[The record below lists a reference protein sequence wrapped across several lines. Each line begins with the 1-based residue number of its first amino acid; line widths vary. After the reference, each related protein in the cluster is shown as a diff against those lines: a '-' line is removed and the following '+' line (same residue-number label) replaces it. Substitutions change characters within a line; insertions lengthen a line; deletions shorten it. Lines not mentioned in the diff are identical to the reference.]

1 MRRPWKLSRLLVLS
15 HVGLALVLGLLLL
28 GAAAQ
33 VVRAALQDRAQAQ
46 AAQAGMDALAR
57 LQDQQ
62 RDVAVTAELL
72 AQRPT
77 LQAQLA
83 GNRRNAA
90 TGFLETFARTAGVD
104 AIQLQRGGEDFASVG
119 TPLPASLRTGLH
131 EDTNGQLWI
140 VQARSLPATAIGRV
154 VVADRLAQGVL
165 QPSQPDIR
173 LQLLPLSALQG
184 VRALPVEPER
194 LASYRH
200 AVTVRAAEDL
210 RDQGDAAALRVQPV
224 LDASGEA
231 RALLVAAVPREVLA
245 RSALRWLS
253 GLAIGSLAGVLLA
266 AWLAAWIARRIAR
279 PFDDLASAGHR
290 LGLGDLDTPVKA
302 PAADLAEA
310 RSLAHSL
317 EQMRQQ
323 VRALTESERR
333 QRQELDAVL
342 EGVGDGVVAVDAA
355 GLVRYANRQFLE
367 LAGQDE
373 ANVLGLPFEQV
384 IVPAPADGGPIVEA
398 MIDPLATA
406 RRHGVA
412 EGRVRATV
420 RGRIRSL
427 VIRSSAPPGGRQV
440 AMVRE
445 ERSAE
450 AARSM
455 RDAILA
461 NLSHEF
467 QTPLAV
473 QLASIE
479 LLQDHLDRHP
489 DALARELVDAQ
500 YRGALRL
507 SLLVDN
513 LLDSV
518 RLESGE
524 MKLRDEDVD
533 PVALVT
539 DAVDLMAP
547 LLQQREQQVAL
558 DLPPG
563 RRRLRGDGQ
572 RLAQVVINLLANANK
587 FAPDR
592 STIRIELVWGERTVS
607 LWVEDE
613 GPGLPPL
620 RRRADLFAP
629 FRRSPDQEPS
639 QRGSGLGLAIV
650 RAMVERHQGEV
661 VVADPR
667 NGQGARFGIVLPL
680 EEDA

>member
-1 MRRPWKLSRLLVLS
+1 MKRPWKLSRLLIVS
-15 HVGLALVLGLLLL
+15 HAGLALVLGLLLL
-28 GAAAQ
+28 ASAAH
-33 VVRAALQDRAQAQ
+33 VVRASLQDRAQAQ
-46 AAQAGMDALAR
+46 ATQSGIDALAR

-90 TGFLETFARTAGVD
+90 TGFLEAFARTAGVD
-104 AIQLQRGGEDFASVG
+104 AIQVERGGEAFASVG
-119 TPLPASLRTGLH
+119 TPTSLPQRDGLH
-131 EDTNGQLWI
+131 EDARGQAWI
-140 VQARSLPATAIGRV
+140 VQSRPLPGPVAGRV
-154 VVADRLAQGVL
+154 VVADRLAESVL
-165 QPSQPDIR
+165 RGSEPDIR
-173 LQLLPLSALQG
+173 LQLLPVSAIQG
-184 VRALPVEPER
+184 ARAASLRADR

-200 AVTVRAAEDL
+200 VVTTRAAEDL
-210 RDQGDAAALRVQPV
+210 RDQGDVAALRVQPV
-224 LDASGEA
+224 LDGNGEV
-231 RALLVAAVPREVLA
+231 RALLLASVPGELVA
-245 RSALRWLS
+245 RSTLRWLS
-253 GLAIGSLAGVLLA
+253 GLALGSLVGVLLA
-266 AWLAAWIARRIAR
+266 AWLATWIARRIAQ
-279 PFDDLASAGHR
+279 PFDELADAGHR
-290 LGLGDLDTPVKA
+290 LGLGDLATPVKE

-310 RSLAHSL
+310 RSLARSL

-323 VRALTESERR
+323 VRALAESERR

-367 LAGQDE
+367 LVGQAE
-373 ANVLGLPFEQV
+373 AEVLGQPFDQV
-384 IVPAPADGGPIVEA
+384 VVPAPADGVPIIEA
-398 MIDPLATA
+398 VTDPLATA

-412 EGRVRATV
+412 EGRVRAML
-420 RGRIRSL
+420 RGRPRGL

-445 ERSAE
+445 ESSTE

-479 LLQDHLDRHP
+479 LLQDHLDQHP
-489 DALARELVDAQ
+489 DGIARELVDAQ

-524 MKLRDEDVD
+524 MKLRDEPID

-547 LLQQREQQVAL
+547 LLQQREQRVAL

-572 RLAQVVINLLANANK
+572 RLAQVMVNLLANANK

-592 STIRIELVWGERTVS
+592 SSIRVELVWGERTVS

-680 EEDA
+680 EEEA